1 MSDTTDI
8 LRIATS
14 FLDQQERKKQQAF
27 QNSMQ
32 LSELARGI
40 ERQNIQDQN
49 TIARTYQDVAIR
61 FGSLLND
68 LGVKEEEVFNATDLS
83 EETFKSASS
92 MLNNAKMSIAD
103 QFKKVNDTML
113 QVINARNTMVGK
125 QNELLSEWHDAAMS
139 DNDLYFSPEEVNKWV
154 EDRGG
159 MAQLTGFESRWLQ
172 DYIGKNAQVTANKQK
187 IQESIDNPDWIKFD
201 TLAAYSDFVEDGA
214 GQDEAFKKTMN
225 FIENNPKMTS
235 AQMNIAKSLL
245 FNNAS
250 NLMYNK
256 AKQEK
261 LIADEI
267 DDDFK
272 EQRTIIKTRQRYV
285 ASNFN
290 NYVKDIAGIKKLTT
304 MDMSPES
311 IDGDLQNITE
321 SIYDILRY
329 SDDSKV
335 PNSIQ
340 AMMKTIANTFEPNER
355 FQMMS
360 DLISILSGNG
370 TNPNKRVISGNS
382 VVTLAEKYGIR
393 ASDANEGFNL
403 LNKFDWSDS
412 PFSMGSTNEGLGES
426 VHSLVALKE
435 EMEKYKK
442 DFEDAKHIDGLNLNL
457 IRQQYKEADDGE

>member
-1 MSDTTDI
+1 
-8 LRIATS
+8 
-14 FLDQQERKKQQAF
+14 
-27 QNSMQ
+27 
-32 LSELARGI
+32 
-40 ERQNIQDQN
+40 
-49 TIARTYQDVAIR
+49 
-61 FGSLLND
+61 
-68 LGVKEEEVFNATDLS
+68 
-83 EETFKSASS
+83 
-92 MLNNAKMSIAD
+92 
-103 QFKKVNDTML
+103 
-113 QVINARNTMVGK
+113 
-125 QNELLSEWHDAAMS
+125 
-139 DNDLYFSPEEVNKWV
+139 
-154 EDRGG
+154 
-159 MAQLTGFESRWLQ
+159 
-172 DYIGKNAQVTANKQK
+172 
-187 IQESIDNPDWIKFD
+187 
-201 TLAAYSDFVEDGA
+201 
-214 GQDEAFKKTMN
+214 MN

-267 DDDFK
+267 DDDFE

>member
-103 QFKKVNDTML
+103 QFKTVNDTMS

-214 GQDEAFKKTMN
+214 GQD
-225 FIENNPKMTS
+225 
-235 AQMNIAKSLL
+235 
-245 FNNAS
+245 
-250 NLMYNK
+250 
-256 AKQEK
+256 
-261 LIADEI
+261 
-267 DDDFK
+267 
-272 EQRTIIKTRQRYV
+272 
-285 ASNFN
+285 
-290 NYVKDIAGIKKLTT
+290 
-304 MDMSPES
+304 
-311 IDGDLQNITE
+311 
-321 SIYDILRY
+321 
-329 SDDSKV
+329 
-335 PNSIQ
+335 
-340 AMMKTIANTFEPNER
+340 
-355 FQMMS
+355 
-360 DLISILSGNG
+360 
-370 TNPNKRVISGNS
+370 
-382 VVTLAEKYGIR
+382 
-393 ASDANEGFNL
+393 
-403 LNKFDWSDS
+403 
-412 PFSMGSTNEGLGES
+412 
-426 VHSLVALKE
+426 
-435 EMEKYKK
+435 
-442 DFEDAKHIDGLNLNL
+442 
-457 IRQQYKEADDGE
+457 